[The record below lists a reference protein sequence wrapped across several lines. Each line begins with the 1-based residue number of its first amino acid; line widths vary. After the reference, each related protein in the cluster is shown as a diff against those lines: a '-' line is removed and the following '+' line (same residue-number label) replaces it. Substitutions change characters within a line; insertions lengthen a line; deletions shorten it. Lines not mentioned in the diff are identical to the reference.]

1 MESIKIDFVNIFT
14 LLEKENKQSEMYVLL
29 KKIYQ
34 KINLNQTVL
43 LNFKSNYDE
52 NKDSLHQLKIF
63 NKTNFKELFENME
76 TIKQKII
83 IDLFKS
89 IDQKIQNFLLTGN
102 VIVKK
107 EHECNNECEHNMD
120 PNQIFQSKKMQK
132 LLKNKKVRQNLENQL
147 RRTTGMKNATLE
159 EILAT
164 NMPKQHKTMID
175 GILNNPTIKKLQE
188 TFLNEDNL
196 IKIKDIFLK
205 LVEKENVKVELDKF
219 RCIVNEDDFLECL
232 TEVYTKFQE
241 TGDLKSLEKIMGE
254 NETLKNI
261 VTKFEKCLKDDIIN
275 INTIKTLLETLVK
288 DFMVEVKNL
297 DLIKESDI
305 SDLRKLTGQFSMI
318 KDMFGPEP
326 IDKKTREEKKVKR
339 RSNARKQYRR
349 QLRKKYKSGNK
360 KKGRKN
366 KKKNK

>member
-14 LLEKENKQSEMYVLL
+14 LLEKENKQPEMYVLL

-34 KINLNQTVL
+34 KINLNQGLL
-43 LNFKSNYDE
+43 LNFKNNYDE
-52 NKDSLHQLKIF
+52 NKDSLHKLKIF
-63 NKTNFKELFENME
+63 NKTNFEELFKNME
-76 TIKQKII
+76 IIKQKII

-89 IDQKIQNFLLTGN
+89 INDKIESFLLTGK
-102 VIVKK
+102 VVTKK
-107 EHECNNECEHNMD
+107 DDHECDNNCSHDMD
-120 PNQIFQSKKMQK
+120 PNQIFQSKKMQRM
-132 LLKNKKVRQNLENQL
+132 LKNKKVRQNLEKQL
-147 RRTTGMKNATLE
+147 RRTTGMKNASLE

-164 NMPKQHKTMID
+164 KTPKQHKTMID

-205 LVEKENVKVELDKF
+205 LVEKEEVKVELDKF
-219 RCIVNEDDFLECL
+219 RCIVNEDDFLVCL
-232 TEVYTKFQE
+232 SDVYSKFQE
-241 TGDLKSLEKIMGE
+241 TGDLKSLEKIMAE
-254 NETLKNI
+254 NQTLKTI
-261 VTKFEKCLKDDIIN
+261 VEKFEKCLKDDIIN

-288 DFMVEVKNL
+288 DFMIEVKNL
-297 DLIKESDI
+297 NLIQESDI
-305 SDLRKLTGQFSMI
+305 SNLRKLTSQFSMI

-326 IDKKTREEKKVKR
+326 VDQKTREEKKVKR

-366 KKKNK
+366 KKN

>member
-1 MESIKIDFVNIFT
+1 
-14 LLEKENKQSEMYVLL
+14 
-29 KKIYQ
+29 
-34 KINLNQTVL
+34 
-43 LNFKSNYDE
+43 
-52 NKDSLHQLKIF
+52 
-63 NKTNFKELFENME
+63 
-76 TIKQKII
+76 
-83 IDLFKS
+83 
-89 IDQKIQNFLLTGN
+89 
-102 VIVKK
+102 
-107 EHECNNECEHNMD
+107 
-120 PNQIFQSKKMQK
+120 MQK

-261 VTKFEKCLKDDIIN
+261 VAKFEKCLKDDIIN

-366 KKKNK
+366 KNKN

>member
-14 LLEKENKQSEMYVLL
+14 ILEKENKNPEMYVLL

-34 KINLNQTVL
+34 KINLNQKVL

-52 NKDSLHQLKIF
+52 NKDSLHNLKIF

-76 TIKQKII
+76 LIKQKII
-83 IDLFKS
+83 IDLFNS
-89 IDQKIQNFLLTGN
+89 INQKIENFLLTGK
-102 VIVKK
+102 VISKP
-107 EHECNNECEHNMD
+107 EHKCGDNCTEHMD
-120 PNQIFQSKKMQK
+120 TNQMFQSKKMQK

-147 RRTTGMKNATLE
+147 RRTTGMKNASLE
-159 EILAT
+159 EILST

-196 IKIKDIFLK
+196 IKIRNIFIK

-219 RCIVNEDDFLECL
+219 RCIVNEDDFLKCL
-232 TEVYTKFQE
+232 TDVYSKFQE
-241 TGDLKSLEKIMGE
+241 TGDLKSLEKIMTE
-254 NETLKNI
+254 NKTLKDI
-261 VTKFEKCLKDDIIN
+261 ISKFEKCLKDDIIN

-326 IDKKTREEKKVKR
+326 VDEKTRLEKKIQR
-339 RSNARKQYRR
+339 RSKAQKQYRR
-349 QLRKKYKSGNK
+349 KLRKKYKKNN
-360 KKGRKN
+360 RKN
-366 KKKNK
+366 KKKN